1 MTLAATTSDGTS
13 TSPRI
18 AVIGGSGELG
28 RGLTLRFA
36 RAGVPLIVGSR
47 RSSTGRVAAEEILEV
62 VPDAGVDSML
72 NPEAAAHAEVV
83 FLAVPFAHQASTIAS
98 IRDALSPGQIVV
110 DAVVPLAT
118 AVGGKPTRTLGV
130 WHGSAAEQAR
140 DLLPGEVG
148 VVSALHTVSG
158 AMLANLQ
165 HPLDEDVLV
174 CADSR
179 EDKRKVIELIER
191 IDGLRAV
198 DCGRLEQAR
207 IIESMT
213 ALLIGIN
220 IRHKTH
226 AGIRITGLPDRAP
239 ARVPQAVGPAS

>member
-1 MTLAATTSDGTS
+1 MKPARGTS
-13 TSPRI
+13 EGTGAAPTV
-18 AVIGGSGELG
+18 AVVGGSGELG
-28 RGLTLRFA
+28 QGLTMRFA
-36 RAGVPLIVGSR
+36 RAGVPLIIGSR
-47 RSSTGRVAAEEILEV
+47 NRWTGLEAADEILEV
-62 VPDAGVDSML
+62 MPDAAVHSML
-72 NPEAAAHAEVV
+72 NPEAAANAQIV

-110 DAVVPLAT
+110 DCVVPLAA

-130 WHGSAAEQAR
+130 WQGSAAEQAR
-140 DLLPGEVG
+140 DLLPDHVG

-165 HPLDEDVLV
+165 RSLDEDVLV
-174 CADSR
+174 CGDGR
-179 EDKRKVIELIER
+179 DDKRKVIELIER

-220 IRHKTH
+220 VRHKAH
-226 AGIRITGLPDRAP
+226 AGIRITGLPEGPPRARHDVMP
-239 ARVPQAVGPAS
+239 T